1 MKQQPLTWMHV
12 AIVALLG
19 ACNDEGD
26 ETDHHG
32 NGDESSADHHG
43 NDGAES
49 STGAVCPEGSTLTYE
64 SFGKSFMEKYCVTC
78 HSTALEGAAARKGA
92 PEGHDFDLL
101 EGILPAAEHI
111 DQYAAIGP
119 NASNQKMPPTDPK
132 PTDEER
138 TQLGQWLACEAS
150 R

>member
-1 MKQQPLTWMHV
+1 MRRKQLTLGH
-12 AIVALLG
+12 IALLTLLA
-19 ACNDEGD
+19 ACGDEG
-26 ETDHHG
+26 EEADHHG
-32 NGDESSADHHG
+32 NSDESSADHHG
-43 NDGAES
+43 GSGTET

-64 SFGKSFMEKYCVTC
+64 SFGKSFMDKYCVTC
-78 HSTALEGAAARKGA
+78 HSTALVGAAARKGA
-92 PEGHDFDLL
+92 PEGHDFDVLA
-101 EGILPAAEHI
+101 GIVPTAEHI